1 MDTNNKIIKIIARGS
16 RLSKIQVEEFKKKFP
31 EIRFET
37 EYVSSFG
44 DKNQEISLLNGEA
57 PDDMFTRELDRAII
71 DRRADI
77 AVHSA
82 KDLPRNLNPQ
92 IRVVALYEAFDKT
105 DSLVSRDNIKLAD
118 LPAGSKIGTSSP
130 LRKKELLALRP
141 DLEIVGIRGCIEDRV
156 QQVRSGKID
165 AAIVATC
172 ALKRLGMENEIA
184 EILPFATHPMQGR
197 LAVTGRADNDLIVKM
212 FSCGSIL

>member
-77 AVHSA
+77 AVLQPRICRKISIHKSA
-82 KDLPRNLNPQ
+82 LWLCMRRLTRR
-92 IRVVALYEAFDKT
+92 IR
-105 DSLVSRDNIKLAD
+105 S
-118 LPAGSKIGTSSP
+118 
-130 LRKKELLALRP
+130 
-141 DLEIVGIRGCIEDRV
+141 
-156 QQVRSGKID
+156 
-165 AAIVATC
+165 
-172 ALKRLGMENEIA
+172 
-184 EILPFATHPMQGR
+184 
-197 LAVTGRADNDLIVKM
+197 
-212 FSCGSIL
+212 